1 MITYRATRTGGVGA
15 VLVAIGLIAL
25 GTYYLLKNTFGVDLP
40 ELEAETV
47 LPIIAIGLGIVIL
60 VNAWERRLAARK

>member
-1 MITYRATRTGGVGA
+1 MITHRATRTGGVGA

-40 ELEAETV
+40 DLEAETV

-60 VNAWERRLAARK
+60 VNAWERRKAAR